1 MSIKDCI
8 YTPYIVQ
15 LQWIGVEKETGME
28 ENYPT
33 FKELEEN
40 LAYQIDYTANFNKS
54 FRREFQAQKI
64 AECCSPD
71 EFTILYALHFN
82 PNISQSELAKLLFKG
97 KAHVG
102 KMLNKMESRGLIKR
116 VADTRNNIIIKR
128 SIITPKGTNIFKMGH
143 KEFLKIK
150 EKIQEN
156 FSKEEMEQF
165 INYLGKFRRIISTI
179 VDVKLK

>member
-1 MSIKDCI
+1 MK
-8 YTPYIVQ
+8 
-15 LQWIGVEKETGME
+15 

-71 EFTILYALHFN
+71 EFTILYAIHFD
-82 PNISQSELAKLLFKG
+82 PDISQSELAKLLFKG

-102 KMLNKMESRGLIKR
+102 KMLNEMESRGLIKR
-116 VADTRNNIIIKR
+116 VAYTRNNIIIKQ
-128 SIITPKGTNIFKMGH
+128 SVITKKGLEIFEKGH

-150 EKIQEN
+150 ERINEN
-156 FSKEEMEQF
+156 FSKEEMKQF
-165 INYLGKFRRIISTI
+165 INYLKKFRQIISTI